1 MKCVHILLVGHVIVQ
16 PKVCC
21 LDTAVTL
28 HKEKLWIMFQ
38 VIAKKYLIHF
48 WEIVNAGVVLK
59 SVSSLRSALIR
70 IQKLADLCKR
80 GRFKL
85 IKIISIKKDVMFQI
99 PDGLSSLTGSL
110 TIELKILS
118 TFQYQGC

>member
-1 MKCVHILLVGHVIVQ
+1 MCVHTFGWTCNCPTKSMLSGCCNYTLQRKALDNVSSHSKEVTNTLLRNFYA
-16 PKVCC
+16 
-21 LDTAVTL
+21 D
-28 HKEKLWIMFQ
+28 
-38 VIAKKYLIHF
+38 
-48 WEIVNAGVVLK
+48 VVLK

-99 PDGLSSLTGSL
+99 LDGLSSLTGSL

-118 TFQYQGC
+118 TFQYQGCWK

>member
-1 MKCVHILLVGHVIVQ
+1 MRLHTFGWTCNCPTKSMLSGCCNYTLQRKALDNVSSHSKEVTNTLLRNFYA
-16 PKVCC
+16 
-21 LDTAVTL
+21 D
-28 HKEKLWIMFQ
+28 
-38 VIAKKYLIHF
+38 
-48 WEIVNAGVVLK
+48 VVLK